1 MLFLLMIVLPFV
13 ELALL
18 LNVGERI
25 GAGWTLVS
33 VIGTGIVG
41 AQLAR
46 REGVKTLMA
55 LQKEVQTGA
64 MPGRLLVGG
73 AVIFASGIL
82 LMTPGI
88 LTDILGFLGLFPV
101 SRALLV
107 ERVFQ
112 WIERAVADGRFVVHH
127 GGSSRG
133 FGGPMGPGFQQ
144 PRRNEEIVIDQ
155 TFESPKTNENEE
167 RK

>member
-13 ELALL
+13 ELGLL

-33 VIGTGIVG
+33 VILTGVVG

-46 REGVKTLMA
+46 REGLKTLLA
-55 LQKEVQTGA
+55 LQQEIQTGA

-73 AVIFASGIL
+73 AVIFGSGIL

-88 LTDILGFLGLFPV
+88 ITDAIGFLGLVPWT
-101 SRALLV
+101 RALLV

-112 WIERAVADGRFVVHH
+112 WVERAVKEGRFVVHQ
-127 GGSSRG
+127 GGMSGG
-133 FGGPMGPGFQQ
+133 FSTHVGADFE
-144 PRRNEEIVIDQ
+144 RRVRNDEVIIDQ
-155 TFESPKTNENEE
+155 TFESPGSSDTKEL
-167 RK
+167 K

>member
-13 ELALL
+13 ELSLL
-18 LNVGERI
+18 LSVGERI
-25 GAGWTLVS
+25 GVGWTLVS
-33 VIGTGIVG
+33 VIFTGIVG

-46 REGVKTLMA
+46 REGLRTLLA

-88 LTDILGFLGLFPV
+88 LTDFMGFLGLVPWT
-101 SRALLV
+101 RALLV
-107 ERVFQ
+107 ERVFRWVQ
-112 WIERAVADGRFVVHH
+112 AAVAEGRFVVHQ
-127 GGSSRG
+127 GGMSGGFRTNVSSD
-133 FGGPMGPGFQQ
+133 FQR
-144 PRRNEEIVIDQ
+144 PIRNEDVIIDQ
-155 TFESPKTNENEE
+155 TFESPDSIDAKD

>member
-13 ELALL
+13 ELGLL

-33 VIGTGIVG
+33 VIFTGVVG
-41 AQLAR
+41 AHLAR
-46 REGVKTLMA
+46 REGLKTLLA
-55 LQKEVQTGA
+55 LQSEVQTGV

-88 LTDILGFLGLFPV
+88 ITDAVGFLGLVPWT
-101 SRALLV
+101 RAFVV
-107 ERVFQ
+107 ERVFL
-112 WIERAVADGRFVVHH
+112 WVERAVKEGRFVVHH
-127 GGSSRG
+127 GGMSGG
-133 FGGPMGPGFQQ
+133 FSTHVGPDF
-144 PRRNEEIVIDQ
+144 RRDARNEDIIIDQ
-155 TFESPKTNENEE
+155 TFESPSSNDTKEL
-167 RK
+167 K

>member
-25 GAGWTLVS
+25 GPGWTLLS
-33 VIGTGIVG
+33 VIGTGVVG
-41 AQLAR
+41 AHLAR
-46 REGVKTLMA
+46 REGLKTMLA

-88 LTDILGFLGLFPV
+88 LTDVIGFWAHSVYALPLG
-101 SRALLV
+101 RACLSLD
-107 ERVFQ
+107 
-112 WIERAVADGRFVVHH
+112 RASGC
-127 GGSSRG
+127 
-133 FGGPMGPGFQQ
+133 
-144 PRRNEEIVIDQ
+144 
-155 TFESPKTNENEE
+155 
-167 RK
+167 

>member
-25 GAGWTLVS
+25 GPGWTLLS
-33 VIGTGIVG
+33 VIGTGVVG
-41 AQLAR
+41 AHLAR
-46 REGVKTLMA
+46 REGLKTMLA

-88 LTDILGFLGLFPV
+88 LTDVIGFLGLIPITR
-101 SRALLV
+101 SLLV
-107 ERVFQ
+107 ERVFH
-112 WIERAVADGRFVVHH
+112 WIERAVADGRFVVHQ
-127 GGSSRG
+127 GGAGAG
-133 FGGPMGPGFQQ
+133 FGGPMGHGFPQPG
-144 PRRNEEIVIDQ
+144 RNEEVIIDQ
-155 TFESPKTNENEE
+155 TFESPQASENEE

>member
-13 ELALL
+13 ELGLL
-18 LNVGERI
+18 LNVGERM

-33 VIGTGIVG
+33 VILTGVVG

-46 REGVKTLMA
+46 REGLKTLIA
-55 LQKEVQTGA
+55 LQQEVQTGA

-88 LTDILGFLGLFPV
+88 ITDAVGFLGLIPWT
-101 SRALLV
+101 RALLV
-107 ERVFQ
+107 ERVFRWVQ
-112 WIERAVADGRFVVHH
+112 RAVEEGRFVVHQ
-127 GGSSRG
+127 GGVGRG
-133 FGGPMGPGFQQ
+133 FSTHVGQDF
-144 PRRNEEIVIDQ
+144 RRNVRNEDIIIDQ
-155 TFESPKTNENEE
+155 TFEGPGSGEPKEL
-167 RK
+167 K